1 MRTGSANFESVSDI
15 KKSDNIGSG
24 TRNLTIPP
32 SDPPVLNADEALA
45 QLSKLFDRSL
55 RALGD
60 AGQTEAA
67 CELAAQGWK
76 LLRNGWPKEG
86 ERLNGALHYLTRQPV
101 RAKKSVA
108 DYELDVRHLAPAQRH
123 EIIFE
128 KYFELEPGNGYVL
141 VNDHDPKPLYYQFA
155 AEHPGQFSW
164 DPLEE
169 GPTVWRVRIGRV
181 ATE

>member
-1 MRTGSANFESVSDI
+1 MNDNKRRDTDKSDI
-15 KKSDNIGSG
+15 NSSDLEK
-24 TRNLTIPP
+24 LTIPP
-32 SDPPVLNADEALA
+32 SEPPVLEAEEALA

-60 AGQTEAA
+60 AGQADAA

-86 ERLNGALHYLTRQPV
+86 ERLNGVLHYLTRQPAK
-101 RAKKSVA
+101 AKKSAA
-108 DYELDVRHLAPAQRH
+108 DYELDIRHLAPAQRH
-123 EIIFE
+123 EIIFV

-155 AEHPGQFSW
+155 AELPGKFSW

-169 GPTVWRVRIGRV
+169 GPEVWRVRIGRT
-181 ATE
+181 AK